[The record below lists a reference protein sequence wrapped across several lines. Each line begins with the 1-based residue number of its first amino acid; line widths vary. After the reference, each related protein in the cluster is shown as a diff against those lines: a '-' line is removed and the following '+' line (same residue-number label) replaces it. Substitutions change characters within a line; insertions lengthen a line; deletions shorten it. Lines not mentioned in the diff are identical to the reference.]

1 MSFKTSERRNWDT
14 TATLEALGGADVA
27 LWIWEPEADRL
38 RLNGAARAL
47 GLGPLAPE
55 CSSAAFRAL
64 ALPQDRAQAEE
75 VLKLREPGC
84 EVIARF
90 RVRGGETC
98 LWRGV
103 WLEEGVR
110 AAGVVAPETKFSASE
125 RCELTGL
132 LDRRSFIA
140 RARERLQQDG
150 MHELVVAD
158 LDRLRRLNEALG
170 HERADLV
177 LAALGSRLAA
187 SFPGDALLGRIGE
200 DEFAV
205 LCAPKGYEPAEM
217 LRSALEQPLRVAGFD
232 IHPTLS
238 IGAVSAEGGL
248 DAPDACELLRRAEL
262 AVEAAAAAGRGGA
275 AAYGRSMETDGLSR
289 LALEADLRGA
299 IARGEI
305 KPYFQPVVRLST
317 GALSG
322 FEALAR
328 WIHPRRG
335 MLPPDE
341 FLPLIEE
348 MGLMSELG
356 AHMMHTAAKQLAT
369 WRDSHP
375 AMGALT
381 VSVNLSTG
389 EIDRP
394 GLVTDVAETLR
405 VNRLPRGAL
414 KLEVTE
420 SDIMRDPERA
430 AVILKTLREAGAGLA
445 LDDFGTGFSSLSYL
459 TRLPFDTLKID
470 RYFVRTMG
478 SNAGSAKIVR
488 SVVKLGQD
496 LDLEVVAEGVENAEM
511 AHALQSLGCDYGQG
525 FGYAPALSPQEAE
538 VYLDEA
544 YVDGAAPVKAR
555 G

>member
-1 MSFKTSERRNWDT
+1 MSFKVAERRIWDAT
-14 TATLEALGGADVA
+14 TTLEALGAAEVA
-27 LWIWEPEADRL
+27 LWHWDPETDRL
-38 RLNGAARAL
+38 RINGAARAL
-47 GLGPLAPE
+47 GLSPLAPE
-55 CSSAAFRAL
+55 CASAAFRAL

-75 VLKLREPGC
+75 LLRVREAGS
-84 EVIARF
+84 EIVVRM
-90 RVRGGETC
+90 RGGETC
-98 LWRGV
+98 IWRGV
-103 WLEEGVR
+103 WLEEGLR
-110 AAGVVAPETKFSASE
+110 AAGVIAPEVKFAASGKDD
-125 RCELTGL
+125 LTGL

-140 RARERLQQDG
+140 RARERLTHTG
-150 MHELVVAD
+150 VHELVVAD

-187 SFPGDALLGRIGE
+187 AFPEGSILGRIGE

-205 LCAPKGYEPAEM
+205 LCEPHGYEPAEL
-217 LRSALEQPLRVAGFD
+217 LRSALEQPLRIAGFD
-232 IHPTLS
+232 IHPTLT
-238 IGAVSAEGGL
+238 IGAVSAEGGE
-248 DAPDACELLRRAEL
+248 DAPEAAELVRRAEL
-262 AVEAAAAAGRGGA
+262 AVEAAAANGRGSA

-299 IARGEI
+299 IGRGEI
-305 KPYFQPVVRLST
+305 IPYFQPVVRLST

-335 MLPPDE
+335 LLPPDE

-348 MGLMSELG
+348 MGLMAELG
-356 AHMMHTAAKQLAT
+356 EHMMRSAGKQLAA
-369 WRDSHP
+369 WRHTHP
-375 AMGALT
+375 AVGALT

-394 GLVTDVAETLR
+394 GLVHDVAQVLR
-405 VNRLPRGAL
+405 ENGLPRGAL

-430 AVILKTLREAGAGLA
+430 AVILRSLREAGAGLA

-478 SNAGSAKIVR
+478 GNAGSAKIVR

-511 AHALQSLGCDYGQG
+511 AHALQKLGCDYGQG

-538 VYLDEA
+538 VYLNEA